1 MPLRVRG
8 SQHTMTETQH
18 TLATWR
24 LDNAAIDRGT
34 FCLLD
39 TDQPGMWM
47 SCEQPVS
54 VKHFSG
60 L

>member
-1 MPLRVRG
+1 
-8 SQHTMTETQH
+8 MTETQQ

-39 TDQPGMWM
+39 TDRPGMWI

-54 VKHFSG
+54 VRHFTG